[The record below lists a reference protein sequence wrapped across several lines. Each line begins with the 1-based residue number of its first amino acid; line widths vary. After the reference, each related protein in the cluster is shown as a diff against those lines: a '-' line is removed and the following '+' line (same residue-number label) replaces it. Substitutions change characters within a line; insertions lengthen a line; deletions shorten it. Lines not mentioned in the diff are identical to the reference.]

1 MTRLCILDP
10 VHGHDTELLFDP
22 GNVNDEATR
31 IAREAF
37 EKARADGKDLAYT
50 MIGESPQAFV
60 KDFSQIPEKAER
72 VIVTP
77 RPHGG

>member
-10 VHGHDTELLFDP
+10 VHGHDTELLFNP
-22 GNVNDEATR
+22 SEAADEATR

-37 EKARADGKDLAYT
+37 EKARIEGKDLAYT
-50 MIGESPQAFV
+50 VIGEKPQALV
-60 KDFSQIPEKAER
+60 RDFEEIPETAER
-72 VIVTP
+72 VIMTP